1 MAQAGRIGEQG
12 RYELIEEIESGGMG
26 TVWRGYDTV
35 LDREIAV
42 KLIRPDVVTSPAQA
56 QEFSR
61 RFEREARVTA
71 RIGHHGVPQVFDA
84 VLDEASYDR
93 LYLVM
98 EYVRGFSLRKVL
110 TRAEEGAAE
119 GLPVSWA
126 ASIAAQICTVL
137 SYAHAIP
144 VVHRDLK
151 PDNVL
156 IAADGTVKVLD
167 FGIAKLL
174 RTDVTRLTATGSLIG
189 TSRYMSPEQIDD
201 AQITPLSDLYALGC
215 VLHELVAGQP
225 VFSGDSEYQFL
236 RQHMDVPPKPLRT
249 LRPEV
254 PEGLEALTLELLAKV
269 PEQRPA
275 DAYEVYER
283 LSPHLPQPGSA
294 AVPVFFADGGDCP
307 SAVPDPTVV
316 YRQPNAP
323 LRRTSAPAAPPEP
336 VAPGPVPR
344 GADTALR
351 DAVRDAYARSADL
364 AEGGRYAQAADVLKA
379 VIATAATALG
389 AHNPR
394 VLALRRQRA
403 AVLMAGEDYRRALP
417 EFDALA
423 AVYTRTAGPAGESA
437 LECRRHAAYCRAN
450 LGQAT
455 AAMREF
461 QEVLKVVSGATGEG
475 SETALDLRRS
485 IGILLVSEG
494 RRTEAEGVLD
504 ALHEDMC
511 VLLGEDDE
519 ETREIAALLAR
530 LRGPDGSR
538 PPLTSG
544 PRSATGRQASSPS
557 SSSSSL

>member
-1 MAQAGRIGEQG
+1 MAQTRKIGEQG

-26 TVWRGYDTV
+26 TVWRGYDAV

-42 KLIRPDVVTSPAQA
+42 KLIRPDVVATPAQA
-56 QEFSR
+56 KEFTR

-98 EYVRGFSLRKVL
+98 EYVRGISLRRVL
-110 TRAEEGAAE
+110 TGTEDGATTR
-119 GLPVSWA
+119 LPVSWA

-156 IAADGTVKVLD
+156 IATDGTVKVLD

-174 RTDVTRLTATGSLIG
+174 GTDVTRLTATGDRIG
-189 TSRYMSPEQIDD
+189 TSRYMPPEQIDN

-215 VLHELVAGQP
+215 MLHELLAGQP
-225 VFSGDSEYQFL
+225 VFSGDSDYQL
-236 RQHMDVPPKPLRT
+236 LHQHMNVPPKPLRT

-254 PEGLEALTLELLAKV
+254 PEDLEALTLDLLAKA

-275 DAYEVYER
+275 DAYAVYER
-283 LSPHLPQPGSA
+283 LAPHLPQPGSA
-294 AVPVFFADGGDCP
+294 ADPVALTHGGSP
-307 SAVPDPTVV
+307 SEVPDPTVV

-323 LRRTSAPAAPPEP
+323 LRRTTAPAPSPEP
-336 VAPGPVPR
+336 VAPVPVPAR
-344 GADTALR
+344 VDTALR
-351 DAVRDAYARSADL
+351 DAIRDAYARSADL
-364 AEGGRYAQAADVLKA
+364 AESGRFAQAADVLKA
-379 VIATAATALG
+379 AIATAATTLG

-394 VLALRRQRA
+394 VLGLRRQRA
-403 AVLMAGEDYRRALP
+403 AVLMAGEDFRRALP

-423 AVYTRTAGPAGESA
+423 AAYARTAGPSSENVM
-437 LECRRHAAYCRAN
+437 ECRWHAAHCRAN

-455 AAMREF
+455 VALREF
-461 QEVLKVVSGATGEG
+461 QDVLEVVSDTDGDA

-485 IGILLVSEG
+485 IGVLLFSEG
-494 RRTEAEGVLD
+494 RRVEAEGVLD

-511 VLLGEDDE
+511 VVLGEDHE
-519 ETREIAALLAR
+519 ETREIADLLAR
-530 LRGPDGSR
+530 LRRPEGAGPD
-538 PPLTSG
+538 
-544 PRSATGRQASSPS
+544 
-557 SSSSSL
+557 

>member
-1 MAQAGRIGEQG
+1 MVRARRIGEQG

-26 TVWRGYDTV
+26 TVWRGYDAV

-42 KLIRPDVVTSPAQA
+42 KLIRPDVVASPAQA
-56 QEFSR
+56 KEFTR

-84 VLDEASYDR
+84 VLDEASHDR

-98 EYVRGFSLRKVL
+98 EYVRGISLRKVL
-110 TRAEEGAAE
+110 TGAEDGPAV

-156 IAADGTVKVLD
+156 IASDGTVKVLD

-174 RTDVTRLTATGSLIG
+174 RTDVTRLTATGNRIG
-189 TSRYMSPEQIDD
+189 TSRYMPPEQIDG

-215 VLHELVAGQP
+215 VLHELLTGQP
-225 VFSGDSEYQFL
+225 VFSGDNEYQL
-236 RQHMDVPPKPLRT
+236 LHQHMDVPPKPLRT

-254 PEGLEALTLELLAKV
+254 PEDLEALTLDLLAKA

-275 DAYEVYER
+275 DAYAVYER

-294 AVPVFFADGGDCP
+294 AVPVAFTDGGSP
-307 SAVPDPTVV
+307 SALPDPTVV

-323 LRRTSAPAAPPEP
+323 LRRTTAPAPSPEQVAPVP
-336 VAPGPVPR
+336 VAAR
-344 GADTALR
+344 ADTVLR
-351 DAVRDAYARSADL
+351 DAIRDAYARSADL
-364 AEGGRYAQAADVLKA
+364 AESGRFAQAADVLKA

-389 AHNPR
+389 AHSPR
-394 VLALRRQRA
+394 VLSLRRQRA
-403 AVLMAGEDYRRALP
+403 AVLMAGEDFRRALP

-423 AVYTRTAGPAGESA
+423 AVYARTAGPAGESA
-437 LECRRHAAYCRAN
+437 LECRRHAAHCRAN

-455 AAMREF
+455 AALREF
-461 QEVLKVVSGATGEG
+461 QEVLEVVSDTDGDA

-485 IGILLVSEG
+485 IGVLLFSEG

-511 VLLGEDDE
+511 VLLGEDHE
-519 ETREIAALLAR
+519 ETHEIADLLAR
-530 LRGPDGSR
+530 LRGPEGSR
-538 PPLTSG
+538 PY
-544 PRSATGRQASSPS
+544 
-557 SSSSSL
+557 

>member
-1 MAQAGRIGEQG
+1 MAQARRIGEQG
-12 RYELIEEIESGGMG
+12 RYELIEEIEPGGMG
-26 TVWRGYDTV
+26 TVWRGYDAV

-42 KLIRPDVVTSPAQA
+42 KLIRPDVVVSPTQA
-56 QEFSR
+56 KEFTR

-84 VLDEASYDR
+84 VLDEASFDR

-98 EYVRGFSLRKVL
+98 EYVRGISLRSVL
-110 TRAEEGAAE
+110 SGTADGGAV

-156 IAADGTVKVLD
+156 IAVDGTVKVLD

-174 RTDVTRLTATGSLIG
+174 RTDVTRLTATGNLVG
-189 TSRYMSPEQIDD
+189 TSRYMPPEQIDN

-215 VLHELVAGQP
+215 VLHELLTGQP
-225 VFSGDSEYQFL
+225 VFSGDSDYRLL
-236 RQHMDVPPKPLRT
+236 RQHMDAPPTPLRT

-254 PEGLEALTLELLAKV
+254 PEDLEALTLDLLAKA

-275 DAYEVYER
+275 DAYAVYER
-283 LSPHLPQPGSA
+283 LSPHLPPPGSA
-294 AVPVFFADGGDCP
+294 ADPVTLGEGDTQ
-307 SAVPDPTVV
+307 SVAPDPTVV

-323 LRRTSAPAAPPEP
+323 LRRTTAPTPAPDPS
-336 VAPGPVPR
+336 VPVPLPVR
-344 GADTALR
+344 ADTVLR
-351 DAVRDAYARSADL
+351 DAIQGAYARSADL
-364 AEGGRYAQAADVLKA
+364 AESGRFAQAADVLKA
-379 VIATAATALG
+379 VITTAASALG

-394 VLALRRQRA
+394 VLGLRRQRA
-403 AVLMAGEDYRRALP
+403 AVLMFGEDFRRALP

-423 AVYTRTAGPAGESA
+423 AAYDRTAGPADEST
-437 LECRRHAAYCRAN
+437 LECRRNAAHCRAN

-455 AAMREF
+455 VALREF
-461 QEVLKVVSGATGEG
+461 REVLEVVSDAAGDA

-485 IGILLVSEG
+485 IGILLFSEG
-494 RRTEAEGVLD
+494 RRAEAEGVLD

-519 ETREIAALLAR
+519 ETREIADLLAR
-530 LRGPDGSR
+530 LRGPER
-538 PPLTSG
+538 PRLY
-544 PRSATGRQASSPS
+544 
-557 SSSSSL
+557 

>member
-1 MAQAGRIGEQG
+1 MAQAAARIGEQG

-26 TVWRGYDTV
+26 TVWRGYDAV

-42 KLIRPDVVTSPAQA
+42 KLIRPDIVVSPAQA
-56 QEFSR
+56 LEFAR

-98 EYVRGFSLRKVL
+98 EYVRGISLRRVL
-110 TRAEEGAAE
+110 TDSGVTGTESDGAEAVAAV

-137 SYAHAIP
+137 SYAHALP

-174 RTDVTRLTATGSLIG
+174 RTDVTRLTATGHRIG

-215 VLHELVAGQP
+215 VLHELLAGQP
-225 VFSGDSEYQFL
+225 VFSGDNDYQL
-236 RQHMDVPPKPLRT
+236 MHQHMDVPPKPLRT

-254 PEGLEALTLELLAKV
+254 PEDLETLVLDLLAKA

-275 DAYEVYER
+275 DAYAVYER

-294 AVPVFFADGGDCP
+294 AVPVMLADGGSP
-307 SAVPDPTVV
+307 AVVPDPTVV

-323 LRRTSAPAAPPEP
+323 LRRTTAPSLSPEP
-336 VAPGPVPR
+336 TALLPAPVR
-344 GADTALR
+344 ADTELR
-351 DAVRDAYARSADL
+351 DAIRDAYAQSADL
-364 AEGGRYAQAADVLKA
+364 AEKGRFAQAADVLKA
-379 VIATAATALG
+379 LISTAATALG
-389 AHNPR
+389 VHNPR
-394 VLALRRQRA
+394 VLGLRLQRA
-403 AVLMAGEDYRRALP
+403 AILMAGGDFRRALP

-423 AVYTRTAGPAGESA
+423 AVYARTGGPADGSA
-437 LECRRHAAYCRAN
+437 LECRRRAAHCRAN

-455 AAMREF
+455 AALREF
-461 QEVLKVVSGATGEG
+461 REVLEIVSEMDGDA

-485 IGILLVSEG
+485 IGVLLFSEG

-519 ETREIAALLAR
+519 ETREIAGLLAR
-530 LRGPDGSR
+530 LRGPGE
-538 PPLTSG
+538 P
-544 PRSATGRQASSPS
+544 GRY
-557 SSSSSL
+557 

>member
-1 MAQAGRIGEQG
+1 MAQARRIGEQD

-26 TVWRGYDTV
+26 TVWRGYDAV

-42 KLIRPDVVTSPAQA
+42 KLIRPDVVASPAQA
-56 QEFSR
+56 KEFIQ

-98 EYVRGFSLRKVL
+98 EYVRGVSLRRLL
-110 TRAEEGAAE
+110 TGAEHDTEGGVAGGAGEGAAAR
-119 GLPVSWA
+119 LPVSWA

-156 IAADGTVKVLD
+156 IAANGTVKLLD

-174 RTDVTRLTATGSLIG
+174 RTDVTRLTATGNLIG
-189 TSRYMSPEQIDD
+189 TSRYMSPEQIDG

-215 VLHELVAGQP
+215 VLHELLVGEP
-225 VFSGDSEYQFL
+225 VFSGDSDYRL
-236 RQHMDVPPKPLRT
+236 MHQHMKVPPTPLRA

-254 PEGLEALTLELLAKV
+254 PEDLEALTLDLLAKA

-275 DAYEVYER
+275 DAYAVYER

-294 AVPVFFADGGDCP
+294 ADPVVFADAAFTNGG
-307 SAVPDPTVV
+307 SAGAVPDPTVV

-323 LRRTSAPAAPPEP
+323 LRRPTTPAPSLEPTAPR
-336 VAPGPVPR
+336 PVPAR
-344 GADTALR
+344 VDTALR
-351 DAVRDAYARSADL
+351 DAIRDAYARSEDL
-364 AEGGRYAQAADVLKA
+364 AERGRFTQAADVLKGA
-379 VIATAATALG
+379 IATAATALG

-394 VLALRRQRA
+394 VLRLRMRRA
-403 AVLMAGEDYRRALP
+403 AVFMAGEDFRRALS

-423 AVYTRTAGPAGESA
+423 AVYARTAGPSSDDA

-450 LGQAT
+450 LGQGT
-455 AAMREF
+455 AALREF
-461 QEVLKVVSGATGEG
+461 QEVLEVVLDTGTDA
-475 SETALDLRRS
+475 SDAAIDLRRS
-485 IGILLVSEG
+485 IGLLLLSEG
-494 RRTEAEGVLD
+494 RRSEAEGVLD

-511 VLLGEDDE
+511 VVYGEDHE
-519 ETREIAALLAR
+519 ETREIADLLAR
-530 LRGPDGSR
+530 LRHPEGP
-538 PPLTSG
+538 G
-544 PRSATGRQASSPS
+544 PS
-557 SSSSSL
+557 

>member
-1 MAQAGRIGEQG
+1 MAQARRIGEQG

-26 TVWRGYDTV
+26 TVWRGYDAV

-42 KLIRPDVVTSPAQA
+42 KLIRPDAVASPAQA
-56 QEFSR
+56 KEFTR

-98 EYVRGFSLRKVL
+98 EYVRGISLRSVL
-110 TRAEEGAAE
+110 ANTEDGTAGR
-119 GLPVSWA
+119 LPVSWA

-174 RTDVTRLTATGSLIG
+174 RTDVTRLTATGSRIG
-189 TSRYMSPEQIDD
+189 TSRYMPPEQIDC

-215 VLHELVAGQP
+215 VLHELLAGEP
-225 VFSGDSEYQFL
+225 VFSGDSDYQL
-236 RQHMDVPPKPLRT
+236 MHQHMDVQPTPVRA

-254 PEGLEALTLELLAKV
+254 PEDLEALTLDLLAKV

-275 DAYEVYER
+275 DAYAVYER
-283 LSPHLPQPGSA
+283 LSPHLPAPGSA
-294 AVPVFFADGGDCP
+294 ADPVAFADDGSP
-307 SAVPDPTVV
+307 SGLPDPTVV

-323 LRRTSAPAAPPEP
+323 LRRTTPPAPSPEPAAP
-336 VAPGPVPR
+336 VRVPAR
-344 GADTALR
+344 ADTALR
-351 DAVRDAYARSADL
+351 DAIRDAYARSTDL
-364 AEGGRYAQAADVLKA
+364 AEGGRFAQAADVLKA
-379 VIATAATALG
+379 AITTAATALG
-389 AHNPR
+389 EHNPR
-394 VLALRRQRA
+394 VLGLRLQRA
-403 AVLMAGEDYRRALP
+403 AVLMAGGDFRRALP

-423 AVYTRTAGPAGESA
+423 AVYARTAGPAGDKA
-437 LECRRHAAYCRAN
+437 LECRRHAAHCRAN

-455 AAMREF
+455 AALREF
-461 QEVLKVVSGATGEG
+461 QEVLEVVSDTDTDA
-475 SETALDLRRS
+475 SEIALDLRRS
-485 IGILLVSEG
+485 IGVLLFSEG
-494 RRTEAEGVLD
+494 RRAEADGVLD

-511 VLLGEDDE
+511 VVYGEDHE
-519 ETREIAALLAR
+519 ETREIADLLAR
-530 LRGPDGSR
+530 LHRPEGAGPY
-538 PPLTSG
+538 
-544 PRSATGRQASSPS
+544 
-557 SSSSSL
+557 

>member
-1 MAQAGRIGEQG
+1 MTGARRVAQAAARIGEQG

-26 TVWRGYDTV
+26 TVWRGYDAV

-42 KLIRPDVVTSPAQA
+42 KLIRPDIVASPAQA
-56 QEFSR
+56 LEFTR

-98 EYVRGFSLRKVL
+98 EYVRGISLRRVL
-110 TRAEEGAAE
+110 TGAEEAAAV
-119 GLPVSWA
+119 GVPVSWA
-126 ASIAAQICTVL
+126 VSIAAQICTVL

-156 IAADGTVKVLD
+156 IASDGTVKVLD

-174 RTDVTRLTATGSLIG
+174 RADVTRLTATGSHIG
-189 TSRYMSPEQIDD
+189 TTRYMSPEQIDGT
-201 AQITPLSDLYALGC
+201 QITPLSDLYALGC
-215 VLHELVAGQP
+215 MLHELLSGDP
-225 VFSGDSEYQFL
+225 VFSGDNDYQL
-236 RQHMDVPPKPLRT
+236 MHQHMNVAPKSLRT

-254 PEGLEALTLELLAKV
+254 PEDLEALTLDLLAKA

-275 DAYEVYER
+275 DAYAVYER
-283 LSPHLPQPGSA
+283 LSPYLPQPGSA
-294 AVPVFFADGGDCP
+294 AVPMLFADGGSP
-307 SAVPDPTVV
+307 AVVPDPTVV

-323 LRRTSAPAAPPEP
+323 LRRTPAPAPSAEPTVPVP
-336 VAPGPVPR
+336 VAVR
-344 GADTALR
+344 VDTTLR
-351 DAVRDAYARSADL
+351 DAIRGAYARSADL
-364 AEGGRYAQAADVLKA
+364 AKSGRFAQAADVLKA
-379 VIATAATALG
+379 VVDTAAPALG

-394 VLALRRQRA
+394 VLGLRRQRA
-403 AVLMAGEDYRRALP
+403 AILMAGGDFRRALP

-423 AVYTRTAGPAGESA
+423 AVYARTAGPAGESV
-437 LECRRHAAYCRAN
+437 LECRRHAAHCRAN

-455 AAMREF
+455 AALREF
-461 QEVLKVVSGATGEG
+461 REVLEIISDTDGDA

-485 IGILLVSEG
+485 IGVLLFSEG
-494 RRTEAEGVLD
+494 RRAEAEGVLD

-519 ETREIAALLAR
+519 ETLEIAGLLAR
-530 LRGPDGSR
+530 LRGAGE
-538 PPLTSG
+538 
-544 PRSATGRQASSPS
+544 PS
-557 SSSSSL
+557 SY

>member
-1 MAQAGRIGEQG
+1 MSQGRRIGEQG

-26 TVWRGYDTV
+26 TVWRGYDAV

-42 KLIRPDVVTSPAQA
+42 KLIRPDVVVSPAQA
-56 QEFSR
+56 EEFAR

-98 EYVRGFSLRKVL
+98 EYVRGISLRRVL
-110 TRAEEGAAE
+110 AGAEDGTAAL
-119 GLPVSWA
+119 LPVSWA

-174 RTDVTRLTATGSLIG
+174 RTDVTRLTATGSRIG
-189 TSRYMSPEQIDD
+189 TSRYMPPEQIDC

-215 VLHELVAGQP
+215 VLHELLAGEP
-225 VFSGDSEYQFL
+225 VFSGDNDYQL
-236 RQHMDVPPKPLRT
+236 LHQHMNVPPKPLRA
-249 LRPEV
+249 LRPQV
-254 PEGLEALTLELLAKV
+254 PEDLEALALDLLAKV

-275 DAYEVYER
+275 DAYAVYER
-283 LSPHLPQPGSA
+283 LAPHLPRPGSA
-294 AVPVFFADGGDCP
+294 ANPVVFTDDGPFG
-307 SAVPDPTVV
+307 VPDPTLV

-323 LRRTSAPAAPPEP
+323 MRRTAAPA
-336 VAPGPVPR
+336 PVPAPSTPVPVPAR
-344 GADTALR
+344 ADTTLR
-351 DAVRDAYARSADL
+351 DAIRDAYARSADL
-364 AEGGRYAQAADVLKA
+364 AEGGRFAQAADVLKA

-394 VLALRRQRA
+394 VLGLRRQRA
-403 AVLMAGEDYRRALP
+403 AVLMAGEDFRRALP

-423 AVYTRTAGPAGESA
+423 AVYARTAGPADENT
-437 LECRRHAAYCRAN
+437 LECRRHAAHCRAN

-455 AAMREF
+455 GALREF
-461 QEVLKVVSGATGEG
+461 QEVLEVVSDEAGDA

-485 IGILLVSEG
+485 IGVLLFSEG
-494 RRTEAEGVLD
+494 RRAEAEGVLD

-511 VLLGEDDE
+511 VLLGEDHE
-519 ETREIAALLAR
+519 ETREIAGLLAR
-530 LRGPDGSR
+530 LRGPEG
-538 PPLTSG
+538 PL
-544 PRSATGRQASSPS
+544 PS
-557 SSSSSL
+557 

>member
-1 MAQAGRIGEQG
+1 MAQARRIGEQG

-26 TVWRGYDTV
+26 TVWRGYDAV

-42 KLIRPDVVTSPAQA
+42 KLIRPDVVSSPAQA
-56 QEFSR
+56 KEFAR

-98 EYVRGFSLRKVL
+98 EYVRGVSLRRVL
-110 TRAEEGAAE
+110 TGAEDGAAVR
-119 GLPVSWA
+119 LPVSWA

-174 RTDVTRLTATGSLIG
+174 GTDVTRLTATGSRIG
-189 TSRYMSPEQIDD
+189 TSRYMPPEQIDC

-215 VLHELVAGQP
+215 MLHELLAGEP
-225 VFSGDSEYQFL
+225 VFSGTEYQL
-236 RQHMDVPPKPLRT
+236 LHQHMDEPPKPLRA

-254 PEGLEALTLELLAKV
+254 PEDLEALTLDLLAKA

-275 DAYEVYER
+275 DAYAVYER
-283 LSPHLPQPGSA
+283 LSPHLPQPGSVA
-294 AVPVFFADGGDCP
+294 DPVAFTDGGSP
-307 SAVPDPTVV
+307 AVVPDPTVV

-323 LRRTSAPAAPPEP
+323 LRRTTTPAPPPGPSAP
-336 VAPGPVPR
+336 VPVPGR
-344 GADTALR
+344 VDTDLR
-351 DAVRDAYARSADL
+351 DAIQDAYARSKNL
-364 AEGGRYAQAADVLKA
+364 AERGRFAQAADVLKA
-379 VIATAATALG
+379 AMATAATVLG

-394 VLALRRQRA
+394 VLRLRGQRA
-403 AVLMAGEDYRRALP
+403 AILMAGGDFRRALP
-417 EFDALA
+417 EFDELA
-423 AVYTRTAGPAGESA
+423 AVYARMAGPAGESA
-437 LECRRHAAYCRAN
+437 LECRRHAAHCRAN

-455 AAMREF
+455 AALREF
-461 QEVLKVVSGATGEG
+461 QDVLEVVSDADGDA

-485 IGILLVSEG
+485 IGILLFSEG

-511 VLLGEDDE
+511 VLLGEDHE
-519 ETREIAALLAR
+519 ETREIADLLAR
-530 LRGPDGSR
+530 LRGPE
-538 PPLTSG
+538 G
-544 PRSATGRQASSPS
+544 PGPY
-557 SSSSSL
+557 

>member
-1 MAQAGRIGEQG
+1 MTQARRIGEQG
-12 RYELIEEIESGGMG
+12 RYELIKEIESGGMG
-26 TVWRGYDTV
+26 TVWRGYDAV

-42 KLIRPDVVTSPAQA
+42 KLIRPDIVATPTQA
-56 QEFSR
+56 KEFTR

-98 EYVRGFSLRKVL
+98 EYVRGISLRRVL
-110 TRAEEGAAE
+110 ADAEGGAAM

-126 ASIAAQICTVL
+126 ASIVAQICTVL

-151 PDNVL
+151 PDNIL

-174 RTDVTRLTATGSLIG
+174 RTDVTKLTATGNRIG
-189 TSRYMSPEQIDD
+189 TSRYMPPEQIDD

-215 VLHELVAGQP
+215 VLHELLAGEP
-225 VFSGDSEYQFL
+225 VFSGDSDYQL
-236 RQHMDVPPKPLRT
+236 LHQHMDVPPTPLRD
-249 LRPEV
+249 LRPDV
-254 PEGLEALTLELLAKV
+254 PEDLETLTLDLLAKA

-275 DAYEVYER
+275 DAYAVYER

-294 AVPVFFADGGDCP
+294 AVPVVFADGDSP
-307 SAVPDPTVV
+307 STVPDPTVI

-323 LRRTSAPAAPPEP
+323 LRRTTAPAPSPEP
-336 VAPGPVPR
+336 VAPVVVPAR
-344 GADTALR
+344 IDTVLR
-351 DAVRDAYARSADL
+351 DAIRDAYARSADL
-364 AEGGRYAQAADVLKA
+364 AENGRFAQAADVLQTA
-379 VIATAATALG
+379 IATAATALG

-394 VLALRRQRA
+394 VLGLRRQRA
-403 AVLMAGEDYRRALP
+403 AILMAGEDFRRALP

-423 AVYTRTAGPAGESA
+423 AVYARTAGPAGDDA
-437 LECRRHAAYCRAN
+437 LECRRHAAHCRAN

-455 AAMREF
+455 VALREF
-461 QEVLKVVSGATGEG
+461 REVLEVASDTDGDA

-485 IGILLVSEG
+485 IGVLLFSEG

-511 VLLGEDDE
+511 VLLGEDHE
-519 ETREIAALLAR
+519 ETQEIAGLLAR
-530 LRGPDGSR
+530 LRR
-538 PPLTSG
+538 PEGSG
-544 PRSATGRQASSPS
+544 PY
-557 SSSSSL
+557 

>member
-1 MAQAGRIGEQG
+1 MSQGRGIGEQG

-26 TVWRGYDTV
+26 TVWRGYDAV

-42 KLIRPDVVTSPAQA
+42 KLIRPDVVASPAQA
-56 QEFSR
+56 EEFAR

-98 EYVRGFSLRKVL
+98 EYVRGISLRRVL
-110 TRAEEGAAE
+110 AGTEDGAAAR
-119 GLPVSWA
+119 LPVSWA

-174 RTDVTRLTATGSLIG
+174 HTDVTRLTATGSRIG
-189 TSRYMSPEQIDD
+189 TSRYMPPEQIDG

-215 VLHELVAGQP
+215 VLHELLAGEP
-225 VFSGDSEYQFL
+225 VFSGDNDYQL
-236 RQHMDVPPKPLRT
+236 LHQHMDVPPKPLRT

-254 PEGLEALTLELLAKV
+254 PEDLEALTLDLLAKV
-269 PEQRPA
+269 PEQRPV
-275 DAYEVYER
+275 DAYAVYKR

-294 AVPVFFADGGDCP
+294 AEPVALTHGGSPSEVP
-307 SAVPDPTVV
+307 AVPDPTVV

-323 LRRTSAPAAPPEP
+323 LRRTTTPAPSPEP
-336 VAPGPVPR
+336 TAPVPVPAR
-344 GADTALR
+344 VDTALR
-351 DAVRDAYARSADL
+351 DAIRDAYARSADL
-364 AEGGRYAQAADVLKA
+364 AESGRFAQAADVLKA

-394 VLALRRQRA
+394 VLGLRRQRA
-403 AVLMAGEDYRRALP
+403 AVLMAGEDFRRALP

-423 AVYTRTAGPAGESA
+423 AVYARTSGPAGESA
-437 LECRRHAAYCRAN
+437 LECRRHAAHCRAN

-455 AAMREF
+455 AALHEF
-461 QEVLKVVSGATGEG
+461 QEVLEVVSDVAGDA

-485 IGILLVSEG
+485 IGLLLFSEG

-519 ETREIAALLAR
+519 ETREIADLLAR
-530 LRGPDGSR
+530 LRGPE
-538 PPLTSG
+538 G
-544 PRSATGRQASSPS
+544 PRPY
-557 SSSSSL
+557 

>member
-1 MAQAGRIGEQG
+1 MAQARRIGEQG

-26 TVWRGYDTV
+26 TVWRGYDAV

-42 KLIRPDVVTSPAQA
+42 KLIRPDVVASPTQA
-56 QEFSR
+56 EEFTR

-98 EYVRGFSLRKVL
+98 EYVRGISLRRVL
-110 TRAEEGAAE
+110 TGAEDGAAVR
-119 GLPVSWA
+119 LPVSWA

-156 IAADGTVKVLD
+156 LAGDGTVKVLD

-174 RTDVTRLTATGSLIG
+174 RTDVTRLTATGSRIG
-189 TSRYMSPEQIDD
+189 TSRYMPPEQIDC

-215 VLHELVAGQP
+215 VLHELLAGET
-225 VFSGDSEYQFL
+225 VFSGDNDYQL
-236 RQHMDVPPKPLRT
+236 MHQHMDVPPTPLRT

-254 PEGLEALTLELLAKV
+254 PVDLEALTLDLLAKA

-275 DAYEVYER
+275 DAYAVYER
-283 LSPHLPQPGSA
+283 LSPYLPQPGSA
-294 AVPVFFADGGDCP
+294 ADPVVFTDGGSP
-307 SAVPDPTVV
+307 AAVPDPTVI

-323 LRRTSAPAAPPEP
+323 LRRTTGPAPSPEP
-336 VAPGPVPR
+336 VAPVPVPAR
-344 GADTALR
+344 VDTALR
-351 DAVRDAYARSADL
+351 DAIREAYAQSADL
-364 AEGGRYAQAADVLKA
+364 AEIGRFAQAADVLKA
-379 VIATAATALG
+379 AIATAATTLG

-394 VLALRRQRA
+394 VLGLRRQRA
-403 AVLMAGEDYRRALP
+403 AVLMAGEDFRRALP

-423 AVYTRTAGPAGESA
+423 TVYARTTGPSSDNA
-437 LECRRHAAYCRAN
+437 LECRRHAAHCRAN

-455 AAMREF
+455 LALREF
-461 QEVLKVVSGATGEG
+461 QEVLEVVSDTAGDA

-485 IGILLVSEG
+485 IGVLLFSEG
-494 RRTEAEGVLD
+494 RRSEAEGVLD

-511 VLLGEDDE
+511 VLLGEDHE
-519 ETREIAALLAR
+519 ETREIADLLAR
-530 LRGPDGSR
+530 LHRPRG
-538 PPLTSG
+538 SG
-544 PRSATGRQASSPS
+544 PH
-557 SSSSSL
+557 

>member
-1 MAQAGRIGEQG
+1 MAQARRIGEQG

-26 TVWRGYDTV
+26 TVWRGYDAV

-42 KLIRPDVVTSPAQA
+42 KLIRPDAVATPAQA
-56 QEFSR
+56 KEFTR

-98 EYVRGFSLRKVL
+98 EYVRGISLRSVL
-110 TRAEEGAAE
+110 TSTEDGAAVR
-119 GLPVSWA
+119 LPVSWA

-156 IAADGTVKVLD
+156 ITTDGTVKVLD

-174 RTDVTRLTATGSLIG
+174 RTDVTRLTATGSRIG
-189 TSRYMSPEQIDD
+189 TSRYMPPEQIDC

-215 VLHELVAGQP
+215 VLHELLAGQP
-225 VFSGDSEYQFL
+225 VFSGDSDYQL
-236 RQHMDVPPKPLRT
+236 LHQHMDVKPTPLRT

-254 PEGLEALTLELLAKV
+254 PSDLEALTLDLLAKA

-275 DAYEVYER
+275 DAYTVYER
-283 LSPHLPQPGSA
+283 LSPHLPQPGSVA
-294 AVPVFFADGGDCP
+294 DPSALVDGGSP
-307 SAVPDPTVV
+307 SGVPDPTLV

-323 LRRTSAPAAPPEP
+323 MRRT
-336 VAPGPVPR
+336 VAPTPSVEPAVPVPVPAR
-344 GADTALR
+344 ADTVLR
-351 DAVRDAYARSADL
+351 DAIRDAYARSADL
-364 AEGGRYAQAADVLKA
+364 AEKGRFAQAADVLKA

-389 AHNPR
+389 AYNPR
-394 VLALRRQRA
+394 VLGLRRQRA
-403 AVLMAGEDYRRALP
+403 AVLMAGGDFRRALP
-417 EFDALA
+417 ELDALA
-423 AVYTRTAGPAGESA
+423 TVYARTVGPANENT
-437 LECRRHAAYCRAN
+437 LECRRHAAHCRAN

-455 AAMREF
+455 AALREF
-461 QEVLKVVSGATGEG
+461 QEVLEIVSDGDGDA

-485 IGILLVSEG
+485 IGVLLFSES
-494 RRTEAEGVLD
+494 RRAEAEGVLD
-504 ALHEDMC
+504 ALHDDMC
-511 VLLGEDDE
+511 VLLGEDHE
-519 ETREIAALLAR
+519 ETREIADLLAR
-530 LRGPDGSR
+530 LRAPEGPH
-538 PPLTSG
+538 PY
-544 PRSATGRQASSPS
+544 
-557 SSSSSL
+557 

>member
-1 MAQAGRIGEQG
+1 MTQARRIGEQG
-12 RYELIEEIESGGMG
+12 RYELIEKIESGGMG
-26 TVWRGYDTV
+26 TVWRGYDAV

-42 KLIRPDVVTSPAQA
+42 KLIRPDVVATPAQA
-56 QEFSR
+56 KEFTR

-98 EYVRGFSLRKVL
+98 EYVRGISLRTVL
-110 TRAEEGAAE
+110 TATEDGAAV

-126 ASIAAQICTVL
+126 ASIVAQICTVL

-151 PDNVL
+151 PDNIL
-156 IAADGTVKVLD
+156 IATNGTVKVLD

-174 RTDVTRLTATGSLIG
+174 GTDVTRLTAAGDRIG
-189 TSRYMSPEQIDD
+189 TSRYMPPEQIEN

-215 VLHELVAGQP
+215 VLHELLAGQP
-225 VFSGDSEYQFL
+225 VFSGDNDYQL
-236 RQHMDVPPKPLRT
+236 LYQHMDVPPTPLRT

-254 PEGLEALTLELLAKV
+254 PSDLEALTLDLLSKA

-275 DAYEVYER
+275 DAYAVYER
-283 LSPHLPQPGSA
+283 LSPHLPPPGSA
-294 AVPVFFADGGDCP
+294 ADPLALVGGDAA
-307 SAVPDPTVV
+307 SGVPDPTLV

-323 LRRTSAPAAPPEP
+323 LRRTAAPASSPEP
-336 VAPGPVPR
+336 PVPAPVPGR
-344 GADTALR
+344 ADTVLR
-351 DAVRDAYARSADL
+351 DAIRDAYARSADL
-364 AEGGRYAQAADVLKA
+364 AENGRFAQAADVLKA

-394 VLALRRQRA
+394 VLGLRRQRA
-403 AVLMAGEDYRRALP
+403 AVLMAGEDFRRALP

-423 AVYTRTAGPAGESA
+423 AVYARTAGPADENT
-437 LECRRHAAYCRAN
+437 LECRRHAAHCRAN

-455 AAMREF
+455 AALREF
-461 QEVLKVVSGATGEG
+461 QEVLEVVSDVDGDA

-485 IGILLVSEG
+485 IGVLLFSEG
-494 RRTEAEGVLD
+494 RRVEAEGVLD

-511 VLLGEDDE
+511 VLLGEEHE
-519 ETREIAALLAR
+519 ETREIADLLAR
-530 LRGPDGSR
+530 LRDPE
-538 PPLTSG
+538 G
-544 PRSATGRQASSPS
+544 PRPQ
-557 SSSSSL
+557 

>member
-1 MAQAGRIGEQG
+1 MSQAGRIGEQG

-26 TVWRGYDTV
+26 TVWRGYDAV

-42 KLIRPDVVTSPAQA
+42 KLIRPDVVASPAQA
-56 QEFSR
+56 QEFTR

-98 EYVRGFSLRKVL
+98 EYVRGISLRRL
-110 TRAEEGAAE
+110 LAGAEDEAAAR
-119 GLPVSWA
+119 LPVSWA

-174 RTDVTRLTATGSLIG
+174 RTDVTRLTATGSRIG
-189 TSRYMSPEQIDD
+189 TSRYMPPEQIDG

-215 VLHELVAGQP
+215 VLHELLAGEP
-225 VFSGDSEYQFL
+225 VFSGDNEYQL
-236 RQHMDVPPKPLRT
+236 LHQHMKAPPKPLRT

-254 PEGLEALTLELLAKV
+254 PEDLETLILDLLAKV

-275 DAYEVYER
+275 DAYAVYER

-294 AVPVFFADGGDCP
+294 AVPVVFTDGDSP
-307 SAVPDPTVV
+307 SVVPDPTVV

-323 LRRTSAPAAPPEP
+323 LRRTTAPSPAPEP
-336 VAPGPVPR
+336 TAPVPVPGR
-344 GADTALR
+344 VDTALR
-351 DAVRDAYARSADL
+351 DAIRDAYARSADL
-364 AEGGRYAQAADVLKA
+364 AESGRFAQAADVLKA
-379 VIATAATALG
+379 VIATAATTLG
-389 AHNPR
+389 EHNPR
-394 VLALRRQRA
+394 VLGLRRQRA
-403 AVLMAGEDYRRALP
+403 AVLMAGEDFRRALP

-423 AVYTRTAGPAGESA
+423 VVYARTAGPADENT
-437 LECRRHAAYCRAN
+437 LECRQHAAHCRAN

-455 AAMREF
+455 VALREF
-461 QEVLKVVSGATGEG
+461 QEVLEVVSDAAGDA

-485 IGILLVSEG
+485 IGLLLFSEG

-511 VLLGEDDE
+511 VLLGEDHE
-519 ETREIAALLAR
+519 ETREIADLLAR
-530 LRGPDGSR
+530 LRGPEG
-538 PPLTSG
+538 SG
-544 PRSATGRQASSPS
+544 PY
-557 SSSSSL
+557 

>member
-1 MAQAGRIGEQG
+1 MAQARKIGEQD

-26 TVWRGYDTV
+26 TVWRGYDSV

-42 KLIRPDVVTSPAQA
+42 KLIRPDVVATPAQA
-56 QEFSR
+56 QEFTR

-98 EYVRGFSLRKVL
+98 EYVRGISLRSVL
-110 TRAEEGAAE
+110 TGTEDGAAAR
-119 GLPVSWA
+119 LPVSWA
-126 ASIAAQICTVL
+126 VSIAAQICTVL

-174 RTDVTRLTATGSLIG
+174 RTDITRLTATGSRIG
-189 TSRYMSPEQIDD
+189 TSRYMPPEQIDS

-215 VLHELVAGQP
+215 VLHELLAGEP
-225 VFSGDSEYQFL
+225 VFNGENEFQL
-236 RQHMDVPPKPLRT
+236 MRQHMDQPPTPLRA
-249 LRPEV
+249 LRADV
-254 PEGLEALTLELLAKV
+254 PEDLEELTLGLLAKA

-275 DAYEVYER
+275 DAYAVYER

-294 AVPVFFADGGDCP
+294 AVPVVFTDSGSPA
-307 SAVPDPTVV
+307 SMPDPTVI

-323 LRRTSAPAAPPEP
+323 LRRTTPPAPSPEP
-336 VAPGPVPR
+336 VTPVPVPAR
-344 GADTALR
+344 VDTALR
-351 DAVRDAYARSADL
+351 DAIRDAYARSADL
-364 AEGGRYAQAADVLKA
+364 AESGRFAQAADVLKA
-379 VIATAATALG
+379 AIATAATALG
-389 AHNPR
+389 TQNPR
-394 VLALRRQRA
+394 VLGLRGQRA
-403 AVLMAGEDYRRALP
+403 AVLMAGGDFRRALP

-423 AVYTRTAGPAGESA
+423 AVYARTAGPTSDSA
-437 LECRRHAAYCRAN
+437 LECRRHAAHCRAN
-450 LGQAT
+450 LGLAT
-455 AAMREF
+455 DALREF
-461 QEVLKVVSGATGEG
+461 QEVLEVVSDSDGDA

-485 IGILLVSEG
+485 IGVLLFSES

-504 ALHEDMC
+504 TLHEDMC
-511 VLLGEDDE
+511 VILGEDHE
-519 ETREIAALLAR
+519 ETREIAGLLAR
-530 LRGPDGSR
+530 LRRPEGP
-538 PPLTSG
+538 G
-544 PRSATGRQASSPS
+544 PS
-557 SSSSSL
+557 

>member
-1 MAQAGRIGEQG
+1 MAQARRIGEQG

-26 TVWRGYDTV
+26 TVWRGYDAV

-42 KLIRPDVVTSPAQA
+42 KLIRPDIVASPAQA
-56 QEFSR
+56 KEFTR

-98 EYVRGFSLRKVL
+98 EYVRGVSLRTVL
-110 TRAEEGAAE
+110 TGTEGGAAVA
-119 GLPVSWA
+119 LPVSWA

-174 RTDVTRLTATGSLIG
+174 GTDVTRLTATGSRIG
-189 TSRYMSPEQIDD
+189 TSRYMPPEQIDC

-215 VLHELVAGQP
+215 VLHELLAGQP
-225 VFSGDSEYQFL
+225 VFSGDNEYQL
-236 RQHMDVPPKPLRT
+236 LHQHMDVPPRPLRT

-254 PEGLEALTLELLAKV
+254 PEDLEALTLELLAKT

-275 DAYEVYER
+275 DAYAVYER
-283 LSPHLPQPGSA
+283 LAPHLPQPGSA
-294 AVPVFFADGGDCP
+294 SDPMALTHGGSP
-307 SAVPDPTVV
+307 SGVPDPTVV

-323 LRRTSAPAAPPEP
+323 LRRTTPPVP
-336 VAPGPVPR
+336 SPGPLAPVPGR
-344 GADTALR
+344 ARADTALR
-351 DAVRDAYARSADL
+351 DAIRDAYARSADL
-364 AEGGRYAQAADVLKA
+364 AESGRFAQAADVLKA
-379 VIATAATALG
+379 VITTAATALG

-394 VLALRRQRA
+394 VLGLRRQRA
-403 AVLMAGEDYRRALP
+403 AVLMYGEDFRRALP
-417 EFDALA
+417 EFEALA
-423 AVYTRTAGPAGESA
+423 AVYARTEGPAGESA
-437 LECRRHAAYCRAN
+437 LECRRHAAHCRAN

-455 AAMREF
+455 AALREF
-461 QEVLKVVSGATGEG
+461 QEVLEVVSDVAGDA

-485 IGILLVSEG
+485 IGVLLFSEG

-511 VLLGEDDE
+511 VLLGEDHE
-519 ETREIAALLAR
+519 ETREIAGLLAR
-530 LRGPDGSR
+530 LRGPE
-538 PPLTSG
+538 G
-544 PRSATGRQASSPS
+544 PRLS
-557 SSSSSL
+557 

>member
-1 MAQAGRIGEQG
+1 MAQARRIGEQG

-26 TVWRGYDTV
+26 TVWRGYDAV

-42 KLIRPDVVTSPAQA
+42 KLIRPDVVASPAQA
-56 QEFSR
+56 EEFAR

-98 EYVRGFSLRKVL
+98 EYVRGISLRRVL
-110 TRAEEGAAE
+110 TGPGDGGAAL
-119 GLPVSWA
+119 LPVSWA
-126 ASIAAQICTVL
+126 ASIVAQICTVL

-174 RTDVTRLTATGSLIG
+174 RTDVTRLTATGSRIG
-189 TSRYMSPEQIDD
+189 TSRYMPPEQIDC

-215 VLHELVAGQP
+215 VLHELLAGEP
-225 VFSGDSEYQFL
+225 VFSGDNEYQL
-236 RQHMDVPPKPLRT
+236 LHQHMKVPPQPLRT

-254 PEGLEALTLELLAKV
+254 PEGLEALALDLLAKV
-269 PEQRPA
+269 PEQRPV
-275 DAYEVYER
+275 DAYAVYER

-294 AVPVFFADGGDCP
+294 ADSLALTHGGSP
-307 SAVPDPTVV
+307 SGLPDPTVV

-323 LRRTSAPAAPPEP
+323 LRRTAPPAPSLGP
-336 VAPGPVPR
+336 VAPAPIPARV
-344 GADTALR
+344 DTALR
-351 DAVRDAYARSADL
+351 DAIRDAYARSADL
-364 AEGGRYAQAADVLKA
+364 AESGRFAQAADVLKA
-379 VIATAATALG
+379 AIATAATALG
-389 AHNPR
+389 AHNSR
-394 VLALRRQRA
+394 VLGLQRQRA
-403 AVLMAGEDYRRALP
+403 AVLMAGEDFRRALP

-423 AVYTRTAGPAGESA
+423 AVYARTAGPGDEST

-455 AAMREF
+455 VALREF
-461 QEVLKVVSGATGEG
+461 QEVLEVVSDAAGDA

-485 IGILLVSEG
+485 VGVLLFSEG

-511 VLLGEDDE
+511 VLLGEDHE
-519 ETREIAALLAR
+519 ETREIADLLAR
-530 LRGPDGSR
+530 LRSPEGLR
-538 PPLTSG
+538 PY
-544 PRSATGRQASSPS
+544 
-557 SSSSSL
+557 

>member
-1 MAQAGRIGEQG
+1 MAQALKIGEQG

-26 TVWRGYDTV
+26 TVWRGYDAV

-42 KLIRPDVVTSPAQA
+42 KLIRPDVVASPAQA
-56 QEFSR
+56 EEFAR

-93 LYLVM
+93 MYLVM
-98 EYVRGFSLRKVL
+98 EYVRGISLRKVL
-110 TRAEEGAAE
+110 AGVEDGAAVR
-119 GLPVSWA
+119 LPVSWA
-126 ASIAAQICTVL
+126 TSIAAQICTAL
-137 SYAHAIP
+137 SYAHAIS

-174 RTDVTRLTATGSLIG
+174 RTDVTRLTATGNLVG
-189 TSRYMSPEQIDD
+189 TSRYMPPEQIDG

-215 VLHELVAGQP
+215 VLHELLTGEP
-225 VFSGDSEYQFL
+225 VFSGDSDYQL
-236 RQHMDVPPKPLRT
+236 MHQHMDVPPTPLRA

-254 PEGLEALTLELLAKV
+254 PEDLEALTLDLLAKV

-275 DAYEVYER
+275 DAYAVYER

-294 AVPVFFADGGDCP
+294 AVPAGFTAGDSP
-307 SAVPDPTVV
+307 AVVLDPTVI

-323 LRRTSAPAAPPEP
+323 LRRTTAPAPSPEPAAPP
-336 VAPGPVPR
+336 VPVPAR
-344 GADTALR
+344 VGTALQ
-351 DAVRDAYARSADL
+351 DAYALSADL
-364 AEGGRYAQAADVLKA
+364 AEKGRFAQAADVLKA
-379 VIATAATALG
+379 AIATASTALG

-394 VLALRRQRA
+394 VLGLRRRRA
-403 AVLMAGEDYRRALP
+403 AVLMAGEDFRRALS

-423 AVYTRTAGPAGESA
+423 AVYARTEGPTSEDA
-437 LECRRHAAYCRAN
+437 LECRRYAAHCRAN

-455 AAMREF
+455 AALREF
-461 QEVLKVVSGATGEG
+461 QDVLEVVSYTAGDA

-485 IGILLVSEG
+485 IGVLLYSEG

-511 VLLGEDDE
+511 VLLGEEHE
-519 ETREIAALLAR
+519 ETREIADLLTR
-530 LRGPDGSR
+530 LHRPEGP
-538 PPLTSG
+538 G
-544 PRSATGRQASSPS
+544 PY
-557 SSSSSL
+557 